1 MSEQGA
7 GEKTFAP
14 SEKRLR
20 DAVRKG
26 DVLRSKELAT
36 AAAMAS
42 GLAAVAM
49 TGPWLLSGLEEAMRA
64 GLSFDKAELA
74 RFTPLTMV
82 ILAMKA
88 VLPPVLVIGLVVLF
102 TTLAGQLAIGEGRWV
117 GANLAP
123 KASRIN
129 PVDGLKR
136 MFGPNGLIELGKGLL
151 KIGVL
156 GALAW
161 WWGAGEIG
169 PLLGLGRG
177 DLETQLGAA
186 WQAGFEL
193 LAVLTGGLVLIAMVD
208 WPIQFLRRQNRL
220 KMTHQE
226 MRDESKEA
234 EGSPERRAAQR
245 QRQRELARGGVS
257 KAVQDAQFILVN
269 PHHFAVALAYD
280 PALAPAPVVLAKGR
294 GEKAL
299 AMRELAA
306 EFAVPVLEYP
316 ALARSVYFT
325 TRENQVIRE
334 ELYVA
339 IAALVAFVMALK
351 RGDHPPRPHVDVPLT
366 LRFNAEGQL
375 AQASMGT

>member
-14 SEKRLR
+14 SDKRLR

-36 AAAMAS
+36 AVGMAS
-42 GLAAVAM
+42 GLAALIV
-49 TGPWLLSGLEEAMRA
+49 TGPWLLSGLEDAMRA
-64 GLSFDKAELA
+64 GVSFDHMALEQ
-74 RFTPLTMV
+74 FTPLSLV

-88 VLPPVLVIGLVVLF
+88 VMPPVLVIGLVVMIA
-102 TTLAGQLAIGEGRWV
+102 TIASQLVFGEGRWV
-117 GANLAP
+117 GQSLAP

-129 PVDGLKR
+129 PVEGLKR

-151 KIGVL
+151 KIALL

-161 WWGAGEIG
+161 WWAAGQLSG
-169 PLLGLGRG
+169 LLGLGRG
-177 DLETQLGAA
+177 DLETQLGTAWLAA
-186 WQAGFEL
+186 LDL
-193 LAVLTGGLVLIAMVD
+193 LMVLIAGLALIALID
-208 WPIQFLRRQNRL
+208 WPIQYVRRQNRL

-257 KAVQDAQFILVN
+257 RAVQEAQFILVN
-269 PHHFAVALAYD
+269 PQHFAVALAYD

-299 AMRELAA
+299 AMRDLAA

-316 ALARSVYFT
+316 LLARSVYFT

-339 IAALVAFVMALK
+339 IAALVAFVLALK
-351 RGDHPPRPHVDVPLT
+351 RGDHPVRPLVEVPVT
-366 LRFNAEGQL
+366 LRFDAEGRL
-375 AQASMGT
+375 AS

>member
-1 MSEQGA
+1 MSEQSA

-136 MFGPNGLIELGKGLL
+136 MFGPHGLIELGKGLL

-161 WWGAGEIG
+161 WWGAGQIG
-169 PLLGLGRG
+169 PLLRLGRG

-208 WPIQFLRRQNRL
+208 WPIQFVRRQNRL

-366 LRFNAEGQL
+366 LRFDAEGQM

>member
-1 MSEQGA
+1 MSEQPA

-20 DAVRKG
+20 DATRKG

-36 AAAMAS
+36 AIATGAGVGM
-42 GLAAVAM
+42 LALA
-49 TGPWLLSGLEEAMRA
+49 GPWLMAGLEESMRA
-64 GLSFDKAELA
+64 GVTFDKADLA

-82 ILAMKA
+82 VLAMKA
-88 VLPPVLVIGLVVLF
+88 VLLPVLAIGTVVL
-102 TTLAGQLAIGEGRWV
+102 LATVVSQLAFGEGRWV
-117 GANLAP
+117 GANIAP
-123 KASRIN
+123 KASRLN
-129 PVDGLKR
+129 PAQGLGR
-136 MFGPNGLIELGKGLL
+136 MFGVHGLIELGKGLL
-151 KIGVL
+151 KIGLL
-156 GALAW
+156 GGLAW
-161 WWGAGEIG
+161 WWAIG
-169 PLLGLGRG
+169 QLPALLGLGRG
-177 DLETQLGAA
+177 DLSTQLGMA
-186 WQAGFEL
+186 WHAGLQL
-193 LAVLTGGLVLIAMVD
+193 LVVLVAGLVLIAMVD
-208 WPIQFLRRQNRL
+208 WPIQYVRRQNRL

-226 MRDESKEA
+226 MRDEAKEA

-257 KAVQDAQFILVN
+257 RAVKEAQFVLVN
-269 PHHFAVALAYD
+269 PQHFAVALAYD
-280 PALAPAPVVLAKGR
+280 PAIAPAPVVLAKGR

-299 AMRELAA
+299 AMRELAG

-351 RGDHPPRPHVDVPLT
+351 RGDHPPRPMVEVPVA
-366 LRFNAEGQL
+366 LRFDAEGRL
-375 AQASMGT
+375 ARG

>member
-88 VLPPVLVIGLVVLF
+88 VMPPVLVIGLVVLF

-136 MFGPNGLIELGKGLL
+136 MFGPHGLIELGKGLL

-161 WWGAGEIG
+161 WWGAGQIG

-208 WPIQFLRRQNRL
+208 WPIQFVRRQNRL

-366 LRFNAEGQL
+366 LRFNAEGQM